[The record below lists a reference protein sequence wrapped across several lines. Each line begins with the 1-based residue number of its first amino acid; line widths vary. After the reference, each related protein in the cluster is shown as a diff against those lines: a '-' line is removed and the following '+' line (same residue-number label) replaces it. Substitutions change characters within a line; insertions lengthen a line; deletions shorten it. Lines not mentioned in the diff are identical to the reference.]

1 MSRPLSLVALS
12 ILMLSLVLAACAKA
26 PSPSDA
32 SAAVQPDIG
41 SQPQPERTPRTK
53 DTLGGFHWRLRDA
66 TDANGRRI
74 DALLVRPEQPIQ
86 FDFKDGRIA
95 IHNACNSIGGDV
107 RIDGDTLHFGPLVST
122 RMACADPAVMALDGE
137 VGRRVQGRVRFEL
150 LESDPLQLVWTAA
163 NGDTLRFVGAATP
176 ETRFGSPGT
185 TVFMEVAARTKPCQ
199 HPMMPAPRKCLEVR

>member
-107 RIDGDTLHFGPLVST
+107 R
-122 RMACADPAVMALDGE
+122 
-137 VGRRVQGRVRFEL
+137 RRRH
-150 LESDPLQLVWTAA
+150 
-163 NGDTLRFVGAATP
+163 
-176 ETRFGSPGT
+176 
-185 TVFMEVAARTKPCQ
+185 AARR
-199 HPMMPAPRKCLEVR
+199 PAGIDQDGLRGPGGDGASARRSRGPAAMGCLRSP